1 MKKRLLLLALVFTVL
16 NVSANRKWDFTSW
29 SAATVANL
37 NAGCY
42 ATVNGYDPASG
53 WSDVESSSKF
63 NDTYA
68 ASKDNCF
75 WEVTAQGDAAQGATV
90 KANGVTIAE
99 LDGLQYT
106 NTAARSLAIALNY
119 PTTSLGTYHGGAY
132 LWLGGKQKNYF
143 VIPDVKP
150 GAVISMGVES
160 HKPSEGRGV
169 ELYVVKK
176 GTYGTKGTKLTAP
189 DGSAVSVPSTYTDQ
203 SWLVPE
209 EGLTDEPN
217 EDGTYDILI
226 YNTNGCHL
234 YYINV
239 AEAGDVAEDRNVAWV
254 SPYDEPENDDELRA
268 YAPTD
273 GINYTAINSTTEGLT
288 AEALREYDAV
298 VISTGVSKS
307 DAAYNVL
314 KENIAYMPI
323 VNLNGDIFGYTKQE
337 TGNVQLVAQVK
348 TNSLFEGINVD
359 EETGEFEYSDVAYTL
374 PEQFANDLV
383 LAKNGEFTAF
393 HQHGTNRNIYIF
405 LPSTTDLEMDL
416 WGTLFVNAVNMAAKT
431 KRSIEAAATPSV
443 SLSYADGKTTATPNC
458 GTSGA
463 VLYVS
468 TDGENYT
475 AYTNPVEFT
484 AEGTLYVYAEA
495 EGYTRSEIASKAVD
509 IKSQMAAPE
518 ISQSHETN
526 STSITL
532 SADGDAKI
540 YYSFVNETNTANMA
554 LYTAPVTVSEP
565 CKIYAVAISD
575 MTLQSEQVSA
585 VVNIDGITS
594 ENIRIDTLA
603 HMDVNQAEYYEKMKD
618 WSTEKYGTSVGTSAS
633 AFYFF
638 GKSAWNYYLLD
649 EEGNVK
655 KDSTMVEGEWQYT
668 YYPNENSLVSFDFGN
683 GWMLKS
689 GGQVGCIEC
698 IDAVAKVGHG
708 ETERRADSAE
718 DLIYGAPTK
727 GLIDFN
733 GKKTGEPWTLSI
745 ETTAKYQGPFD
756 IVTYLGNGSTGAVAL
771 VAQVSTDGETWQT
784 IDTLAYSKNQRYW
797 KRGRMSYEGTD
808 EVYFRVT
815 GGGSKGQL
823 YDIYLLNNGELSKQW
838 KPATDTKVG
847 DVNNDG
853 GITMADANAIV
864 NYYLAEDKTSIGNF
878 NVEAADANND
888 GAITMA
894 DANAVVNMYLSGSAE

>member
-1 MKKRLLLLALVFTVL
+1 MKKLLTLTSLFSFLCLGAMAQDVEENTNPIIQYKVTGAVSSSSSVSMKDAEENEVMTVTYGPDYSSTKIEGTNPQTYTISKNANWTTGAAKKTIAGQSWTNWVSGSGNPATINSDNTLTSPSLSMAPADGIWVKLTPATNAVVTVFAT
-16 NVSANRKWDFTSW
+16 NVSN
-29 SAATVANL
+29 
-37 NAGCY
+37 
-42 ATVNGYDPASG
+42 
-53 WSDVESSSKF
+53 SKSIF
-63 NDTYA
+63 
-68 ASKDNCF
+68 
-75 WEVTAQGDAAQGATV
+75 VVGGATGA
-90 KANGVTIAE
+90 KNPS
-99 LDGLQYT
+99 LQYT
-106 NTAARSLAIALNY
+106 TGSTDGNWADYEN
-119 PTTSLGTYHGGAY
+119 
-132 LWLGGKQKNYF
+132 GK
-143 VIPDVKP
+143 
-150 GAVISMGVES
+150 
-160 HKPSEGRGV
+160 
-169 ELYVVKK
+169 
-176 GTYGTKGTKLTAP
+176 
-189 DGSAVSVPSTYTDQ
+189 
-203 SWLVPE
+203 
-209 EGLTDEPN
+209 
-217 EDGTYDILI
+217 
-226 YNTNGCHL
+226 NTNAVFGATASSDIAIRFTGKAGVDYYFFLAGSKMRFLGCTYQL
-234 YYINV
+234 STAGN
-239 AEAGDVAEDRNVAWV
+239 ADEAKKIAWV
-254 SPYDEPENDDELRA
+254 SPSDEPENDDLYRM
-268 YAPTD
+268 YAATD
-273 GINYTAINSTTEGLT
+273 GYEYTAINSTNTEIT
-288 AEALREYDAV
+288 ADSLRKFSAV
-298 VISTGVSKS
+298 VISTGVTTD
-307 DAAYNVL
+307 DAIYPL
-314 KENIAYMPI
+314 LEKNISFVPM
-323 VNLNGDIFGYTKQE
+323 VNLNTSLFGYEVQE
-337 TGNVQLVAQVK
+337 TDNIQLTAQTNVAGVSTLLDGV
-348 TNSLFEGINVD
+348 TVD
-359 EETGEFEYSDVAYTL
+359 EETGEFEYAGVAVGL
-374 PEQFANDLV
+374 PERFASDDV
-383 LAKNGEFTAF
+383 LAKNGEYVAF
-393 HQHGTNRNIYIF
+393 HSHTSNRNRYI
-405 LPSTTDLEMDL
+405 LLASPADNNLDTDL
-416 WGTLFVNAVNMAAKT
+416 WSTLLTNAMNMAAES
-431 KRSIEAAATPSV
+431 KREVVAAANPAFAQ
-443 SLSYADGKTTATPNC
+443 SYANGKTTVKITCATNDSKIYYSLNGEDYQP
-458 GTSGA
+458 
-463 VLYVS
+463 Y
-468 TDGENYT
+468 TDEL
-475 AYTNPVEFT
+475 AFT
-484 AEGTLYVYAEA
+484 EAATVYAYAEA
-495 EGYTRSEIASKAVD
+495 EGYEKGNVAMTDVV
-509 IKSQMAAPE
+509 IKMQMAAPE
-518 ISQSHETN
+518 ISQSHEPN

-540 YYSFVNETNTANMA
+540 YYSFINETNTANMA

-655 KDSTMVEGEWQYT
+655 KDSTNVDGVWQYT

-853 GITMADANAIV
+853 SITMADANAIV
-864 NYYLAEDKTSIGNF
+864 NYFLAEDKESIGNF

-888 GAITMA
+888 GTITMA
-894 DANAVVNMYLSGSAE
+894 DANAVVNMYLGGEQ